1 MQRSKSPP
9 RIMSPAKAKAKAKAK
24 ARAAI
29 RTAIRARAASPPRS
43 LWPSDRRPASPSSPS
58 YAPAGWGRR
67 SIASPGE
74 YDGLPFADAHRAAD
88 AALDEHRAFVENEY
102 AELEAATKADTKF
115 RRFRESLAA
124 AQAASAF
131 VPPVPHPLVPYEPPV
146 FVPVLPVRPPG
157 PPGRTRQI
165 STKSKQTKLAEPTLT
180 MSLLKRMYKESNTTE
195 NFDF

>member
-1 MQRSKSPP
+1 
-9 RIMSPAKAKAKAKAK
+9 
-24 ARAAI
+24 
-29 RTAIRARAASPPRS
+29 
-43 LWPSDRRPASPSSPS
+43 
-58 YAPAGWGRR
+58 
-67 SIASPGE
+67 
-74 YDGLPFADAHRAAD
+74 LPFADAHRAAD